1 MQIVQESAYLQVT
14 NGHCKGSAG
23 VVAQEIEA
31 QVELAYRPPPRGT
44 GQRQPFL
51 SQLELALLVAF
62 AVFTCD
68 RQAWPLLIY
77 GRLRC
82 CVSQPTIP
90 APRVWPLACPLL
102 VYCR

>member
-23 VVAQEIEA
+23 VVAQEIGA

-68 RQAWPLLIY
+68 RQAWALH
-77 GRLRC
+77 GRSSSMP
-82 CVSQPTIP
+82 VFAPVYHSQPS
-90 APRVWPLACPLL
+90 PLL
-102 VYCR
+102 VYGR